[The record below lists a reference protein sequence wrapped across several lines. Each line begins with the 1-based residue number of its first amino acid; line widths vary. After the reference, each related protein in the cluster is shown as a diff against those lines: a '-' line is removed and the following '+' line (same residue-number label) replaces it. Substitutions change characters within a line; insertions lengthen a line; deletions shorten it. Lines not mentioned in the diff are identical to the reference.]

1 MPKRRAISAIGGC
14 RFGRSLLRP
23 GRRLLHEG
31 VGSFHRPNREVLPA
45 AQPAGE
51 FRIAQRELAKRRLA
65 DAVTQAKP
73 FHVPDQADACRG
85 QVIDAA
91 HELSLKGS
99 IRIRQRRRVTAPY
112 WRRPTICGIYPVVTL
127 RDRLKTRMLARGFT
141 VIMLANAAGVKPTF
155 VRDILRG
162 RVTNP
167 QLGSVARLAAALYCS
182 VEDLYRPDLP
192 GEPTQYDAR
201 TIALAELNAKLRHL
215 SIHDLQTVIRLID
228 AVHPGGSADEQ
239 NNNAA

>member
-1 MPKRRAISAIGGC
+1 MPKSRAISAIGGC
-14 RFGRSLLRP
+14 RFGRS
-23 GRRLLHEG
+23 LLHEG

-73 FHVPDQADACRG
+73 FHVTDQAGTCRG
-85 QVIDAA
+85 QMLDAA
-91 HELSLKGS
+91 HASSLKGS
-99 IRIRQRRRVTAPY
+99 IRIRQRLRVTVPY
-112 WRRPTICGIYPVVTL
+112 WRRPAIYGIYPVVTL

-167 QLGSVARLAAALYCS
+167 QLGSVA
-182 VEDLYRPDLP
+182 
-192 GEPTQYDAR
+192 
-201 TIALAELNAKLRHL
+201 
-215 SIHDLQTVIRLID
+215 
-228 AVHPGGSADEQ
+228 
-239 NNNAA
+239 

>member
-1 MPKRRAISAIGGC
+1 MPERRAISAIGGC
-14 RFGRSLLRP
+14 RL

-31 VGSFHRPNREVLPA
+31 VGSFHRPNRDVLPA
-45 AQPAGE
+45 AQPAGK
-51 FRIAQRELAKRRLA
+51 FGIAQRELAERRLA
-65 DAVTQAKP
+65 DAVPQAKP
-73 FHVPDQADACRG
+73 LHVPDQADARRG

-91 HELSLKGS
+91 HGLSLKGS
-99 IRIRQRRRVTAPY
+99 IRIRQRSRVAVPY
-112 WRRPTICGIYPVVTL
+112 WRRPANCGIYPVVTL

-162 RVTNP
+162 RVANP
-167 QLGSVARLAAALYCS
+167 QLGSVARLAAALHCS

-192 GEPTQYDAR
+192 SEPAQYDAR

-228 AVHPGGSADEQ
+228 AVHPDGHPDER
-239 NNNAA
+239 NTNAA